1 MDKEKKSAKTYSN
14 PTSLEKLIKENKPTE
29 PVKPERK
36 LRSLKYSPEY
46 SES

>member
-29 PVKPERK
+29 PKKEVM
-36 LRSLKYSPEY
+36 LKDISQKIFI
-46 SES
+46 